1 MKYTVENIHSK
12 PVWMPGG
19 VKLSPGKQQ
28 VFDLPVCIVGQLKKG
43 GLVKLTKVVAKKRG
57 KNKKDT
63 ATG

>member
-19 VKLSPGKQQ
+19 VKLSPGRQDI
-28 VFDLPVCIVGQLKKG
+28 FDLPPVIVKALKDG
-43 GLVKLTKVVAKKRG
+43 GLVKLTKVKTRG